1 MDWYSIVFEM
11 IDMRS
16 FRNLWFWIA
25 LAVMWSFA
33 SHYVLG
39 VPWDMVIRARKN
51 RAEAMDD
58 LSALSAIHV
67 RRILNISHESGLMLT
82 GAICFVLT
90 SALILGW
97 GYGRDFAQALF
108 LLLLPMSLVWLL
120 SVRAASIIS
129 AKDLTGE
136 ALIVRLS
143 RHRHLVQLIGM
154 VSIFVTAMWGMYK
167 NMITSALGG

>member
-25 LAVMWSFA
+25 LAVMWSLA

-51 RAEAMDD
+51 RAQAMED

-67 RRILNISHESGLMLT
+67 RRILNISHESGTVLT
-82 GAICFVLT
+82 GVICFVLT

-97 GYGRDFAQALF
+97 GYGHDFAQALF
-108 LLLLPMSLVWLL
+108 LLLLPMALVWLL

-129 AKDLTGE
+129 ADALTGE